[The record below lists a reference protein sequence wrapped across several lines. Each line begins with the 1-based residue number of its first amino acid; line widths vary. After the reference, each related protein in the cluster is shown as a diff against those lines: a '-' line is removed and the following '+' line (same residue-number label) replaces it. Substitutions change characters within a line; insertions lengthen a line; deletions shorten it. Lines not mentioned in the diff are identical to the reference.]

1 VRFVIGR
8 SGYKERFCKAKRE
21 RESRHKQQVRE
32 KDSER
37 SFGRRGMEEKEFR
50 KRKSPKGE
58 RVQQKGPKKGVF
70 GKKGEE
76 KGQRKK
82 DCSVF

>member
-1 VRFVIGR
+1 
-8 SGYKERFCKAKRE
+8 
-21 RESRHKQQVRE
+21 
-32 KDSER
+32 
-37 SFGRRGMEEKEFR
+37 MEEKEFR

-76 KGQRKK
+76 KGQRGK